1 MSKDLAELPT
11 LTITYRGLCNF
22 LLSDN
27 NLQAYGDSDD
37 SVDIPASSLMRLFP
51 MRAVPY
57 NELADEVMDQLKEWQ
72 DENAYRKPM
81 PQRKDI
87 VFVLRQM
94 RFVSLMARLM
104 TEKEERWRSDG
115 EAEINEGLR

>member
-11 LTITYRGLCNF
+11 LTITYRALCNF
-22 LLSDN
+22 LLSDK

-57 NELADEVMDQLKEWQ
+57 NELADKVSNQLKEWQ
-72 DENAYRKPM
+72 DENAYNKPM
-81 PQRKDI
+81 PQREDI

-94 RFVSLMARLM
+94 RFVSCTARLM
-104 TEKEERWRSDG
+104 AEKEERWRS
-115 EAEINEGLR
+115 

>member
-37 SVDIPASSLMRLFP
+37 SVVCGTRTRWMSSLTTRGI
-51 MRAVPY
+51 RYV
-57 NELADEVMDQLKEWQ
+57 KC
-72 DENAYRKPM
+72 
-81 PQRKDI
+81 
-87 VFVLRQM
+87 LR
-94 RFVSLMARLM
+94 
-104 TEKEERWRSDG
+104 
-115 EAEINEGLR
+115 